1 MFGDVLQIIKNLF
14 TSKKKKLI
22 LDIKKKHNKNISN
35 YDINDYRR
43 KHRKHSDS
51 ISDNDIL
58 MLILSEDVE
67 STEVK
72 SVHPISSNYSDFY
85 TNKNTYEPTSNYS
98 SPQVTTSSRGSKS
111 TRNDDNYNGSS
122 DYNSGGY
129 SSGSCSGGGGY
140 SSSDCGSSSSC
151 D

>member
-1 MFGDVLQIIKNLF
+1 MFRYTLQIIKNLF

-43 KHRKHSDS
+43 KHRKQSDS

-58 MLILSEDVE
+58 LLILSEDVE
-67 STEVK
+67 STESTEVK
-72 SVHPISSNYSDFY
+72 SVHPVSSNYSEFY
-85 TNKNTYEPTSNYS
+85 TNKNTYEPPSNYS
-98 SPQVTTSSRGSKS
+98 SPHVTTSSKGSKS
-111 TRNDDNYNGSS
+111 TRNDDNHNGSS

-129 SSGSCSGGGGY
+129 VFGGCGS
-140 SSSDCGSSSSC
+140 SSSDCGSGSSC

>member
-1 MFGDVLQIIKNLF
+1 MFRDVLQIIKNRF

-35 YDINDYRR
+35 YDINDNI
-43 KHRKHSDS
+43 KGKQKCSDS

-58 MLILSEDVE
+58 LLILSEDVE

-111 TRNDDNYNGSS
+111 ARNDDNYNGSS

-129 SSGSCSGGGGY
+129 VFGGCGS
-140 SSSDCGSSSSC
+140 SSSDCGSGSSC